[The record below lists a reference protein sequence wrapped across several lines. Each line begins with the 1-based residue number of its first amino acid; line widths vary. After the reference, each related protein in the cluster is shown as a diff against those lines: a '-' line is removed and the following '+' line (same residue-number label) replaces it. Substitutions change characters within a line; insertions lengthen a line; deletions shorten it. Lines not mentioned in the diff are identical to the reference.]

1 VRELLDIGEDVRL
14 VNNQQEVLFLCDK
27 TESVSSINP
36 VTEDLVLNDQLV
48 AYWTDDPT
56 YAAYLFSF
64 LKQRGQSQFQLLIEY
79 KSYLKKLISY
89 PKTVLRQLAE

>member
-56 YAAYLFSF
+56 YAAYLFSSF
-64 LKQRGQSQFQLLIEY
+64 KAAWTKSVPVADRIQELLKEAYQLPED
-79 KSYLKKLISY
+79 SPSA
-89 PKTVLRQLAE
+89 VS